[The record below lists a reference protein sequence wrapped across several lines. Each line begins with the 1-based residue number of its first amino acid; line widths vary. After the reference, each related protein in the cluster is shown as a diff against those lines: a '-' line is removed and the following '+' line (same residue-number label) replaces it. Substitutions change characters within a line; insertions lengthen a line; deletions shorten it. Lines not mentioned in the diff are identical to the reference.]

1 MTSGGVL
8 KNVKFPNA
16 KALGNCVNLPQ
27 LNIFEDST

>member
-1 MTSGGVL
+1 LNVF

-16 KALGNCVNLPQ
+16 EALGNWGNPSQ